1 MQTLELLAEVAVLE
15 EEVVRLEEQVVDFR
29 QGLYQEALYTSSRK
43 TPEKSTTS
51 VSMASSRGKHARSF
65 SHSEVNVETSSPARP
80 SPSSSRTTT
89 RRRLLSSDPVCDQD
103 EHSSDRHVNGKQFLQ
118 KLDTSL
124 EDGLGKENQLCTN
137 STKVK
142 QFPENNS
149 AIARTPGKRPPS
161 KPKSAENC
169 VDFQKQQVKIPS
181 SKCA

>member
-43 TPEKSTTS
+43 TTEKSTT
-51 VSMASSRGKHARSF
+51 VVPMTSSRGKHSRSF
-65 SHSEVNVETSSPARP
+65 SHSEVNVEISSPTRP
-80 SPSSSRTTT
+80 SPSIARTTT
-89 RRRLLSSDPVCDQD
+89 RRRLLSSDPVCDPD
-103 EHSSDRHVNGKQFLQ
+103 EHSSDRHVNDKQCLK

-124 EDGLGKENQLCTN
+124 EDGLGKENQLCMN

-149 AIARTPGKRPPS
+149 TIARTPGKRPPS
-161 KPKSAENC
+161 KPKSAEKC
-169 VDFQKQQVKIPS
+169 VDFQKQQVSTITK
-181 SKCA
+181 